1 MSYPF
6 MPKNRFASLLLLA
19 VLMIVAPE
27 MAGAQDFDE
36 SGYRKG
42 GCANI
47 CAAMDLCA
55 ELPLAPLEGIWE
67 YPADEVKV
75 LILRDKLKK
84 GHYNVYIVEAVDC
97 RFFPGMRV
105 GYAVDSSDPKKF
117 KLALC
122 SKIKKGVPG
131 SYINCL
137 AQLNES
143 AETLNIEAPK
153 VNVKLAPSISFPAL
167 WNKLRLGLR
176 FSTSNPLEK
185 LPEGWVRV
193 YPSYDG
199 NGTSSSRPRY
209 L

>member
-1 MSYPF
+1 MKIF
-6 MPKNRFASLLLLA
+6 RLIAL
-19 VLMIVAPE
+19 LMIAIPL
-27 MAGAQDFDE
+27 MAKAQDFDE

-42 GCANI
+42 SCANI
-47 CAAMDLCA
+47 CSAMDLCA
-55 ELPLAPLEGIWE
+55 ELPLSSLEGIWE

-84 GHYNVYIVEAVDC
+84 GHYNVYVVEAVDC

-105 GYAVDSSDPKKF
+105 GYAIDSADPKKF

-131 SYINCL
+131 GYVNCL
-137 AQLNES
+137 ATLNES

-153 VNVKLAPSISFPAL
+153 VSVKLAPSISFPAL

-176 FSTSNPLEK
+176 FNSSNPLEK
-185 LPEGWVRV
+185 LPEGWVKV

-199 NGTSSSRPRY
+199 NGSSSSGPRY